1 MKIMKHFFLFIDI
14 MKGGVETMVELY
26 AILIINGKRTI
37 DRVPAKLR
45 DDVRAVL
52 EAAGLDENG
61 KTLV

>member
-1 MKIMKHFFLFIDI
+1 MKIMKQFFLFIDI

-61 KTLV
+61 KPLV

>member
-1 MKIMKHFFLFIDI
+1 MKIIKHFFLFIELL
-14 MKGGVETMVELY
+14 KGGADTMVELY
-26 AILIINGKRTI
+26 AILIINEKRTI

-61 KTLV
+61 KPLV